1 MRFRRSSHCS
11 GDLDLTALEQL
22 QLQQAQSATTDP
34 DSLYPPVVFQ
44 GGQPAPSSM
53 DLLQPAHNE
62 HGDGYYLDGHRHGY
76 GLSPGYNNDNG
87 TDNRASGA
95 VQDEGLEAA
104 AAAAAEAAVAA
115 AVARGHQL
123 RASGAFNF
131 LSAPSTPVGMP
142 LSAAAAAQALPS
154 GLSFFPGEEA
164 GAAARSRRNQLRPDS
179 DEAAPL
185 KQTVVA
191 TVAGSPDV
199 SSEGVPLGEGFDG
212 RVRLLG
218 QEKRYNGPARAVGAG
233 RGGGG
238 HGRPAW
244 NNADVA
250 ALAAAKAG
258 VARAVAAAAEGVG
271 VDGEALGWAR

>member
-1 MRFRRSSHCS
+1 M
-11 GDLDLTALEQL
+11 G
-22 QLQQAQSATTDP
+22 
-34 DSLYPPVVFQ
+34 
-44 GGQPAPSSM
+44 
-53 DLLQPAHNE
+53 LLQPSHNE
-62 HGDGYYLDGHRHGY
+62 HGDGYYLDGHRQGY
-76 GLSPGYNNDNG
+76 GLSPGYNNNDNG
-87 TDNRASGA
+87 NDSRGSGA
-95 VQDEGLEAA
+95 IQDEGLEAA
-104 AAAAAEAAVAA
+104 AAVAAEAAVAA
-115 AVARGHQL
+115 AVARGHQQL

-131 LSAPSTPVGMP
+131 LSAPSTPAGMP

-164 GAAARSRRNQLRPDS
+164 GGAARLRRSQLRPDS

-199 SSEGVPLGEGFDG
+199 SFEGVPLGDGFDG

-218 QEKRYNGPARAVGAG
+218 QEKRYNGSARAVGAG
-233 RGGGG
+233 RGGGGG

-250 ALAAAKAG
+250 ALAAAKEG
-258 VARAVAAAAEGVG
+258 VARAVAAAAAAEAGGVG
-271 VDGEALGWAR
+271 GEALGSIDRLVGRAGV